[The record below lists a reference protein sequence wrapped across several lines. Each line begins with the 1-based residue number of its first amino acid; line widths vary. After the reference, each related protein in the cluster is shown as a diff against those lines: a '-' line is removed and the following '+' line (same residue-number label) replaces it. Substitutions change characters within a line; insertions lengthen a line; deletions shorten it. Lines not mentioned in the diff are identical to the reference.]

1 MKSWACSD
9 APSSAVDQA
18 VFVDQSSLDLTG
30 LLPWHRAS
38 LPGPACQR
46 CPRSLSTK
54 SSVWSVSDVPARS
67 KRSELPIYLDR
78 TRQLTDGRGRGIL
91 KLCRFK
97 MARTKQ
103 LLLPLPTWGGKRRG
117 AGRKPKSERPGV
129 PHVSRPL
136 LSKHHPVHVTWRML
150 PHVWNLRSRRSFR
163 ELSAAFAEACNR
175 AGFRLIHFSVQGNHL
190 HLIVE
195 ASDAERLSRGL
206 QGLAVRTAR
215 GLNRMMGRTGKV
227 FADRFHQ
234 HVLRSPA
241 EVARAVAYVLGNF
254 VVHALRRGEPVSATG
269 PDGYSSARPR
279 ETGPPLV
286 APAQSWL
293 LRAGWHRPVPRAY
306 GFLA

>member
-1 MKSWACSD
+1 M
-9 APSSAVDQA
+9 PI
-18 VFVDQSSLDLTG
+18 
-30 LLPWHRAS
+30 LPRFW
-38 LPGPACQR
+38 
-46 CPRSLSTK
+46 
-54 SSVWSVSDVPARS
+54 
-67 KRSELPIYLDR
+67 
-78 TRQLTDGRGRGIL
+78 

-97 MARTKQ
+97 MSAARQ
-103 LLLPLPTWGGKRRG
+103 LEMKLPTWGGKRKH
-117 AGRKPKSERPGV
+117 AGRKPSGARAGV
-129 PHVSRPL
+129 IHASRPI

-175 AGFRLIHFSVQGNHL
+175 DGFRLIHFSVQGNHL

-195 ASDAERLSRGL
+195 AADAVRLSRGL
-206 QGLAVRTAR
+206 QGLAVRIAR
-215 GLNRMMGRTGKV
+215 RLNLMGRAGKV

-254 VVHALRRGEPVSATG
+254 FVHALRRGEPVPATG
-269 PDGYSSARPR
+269 TDEYSSARQR

-293 LRAGWHRPVPRAY
+293 LRAGWHRR
-306 GFLA
+306 

>member
-1 MKSWACSD
+1 MPIQD
-9 APSSAVDQA
+9 GQA
-18 VFVDQSSLDLTG
+18 VPLAIRSDNIGHVSLGNAPIVNLPPMSLGNRYRCDAHSADLDL
-30 LLPWHRAS
+30 
-38 LPGPACQR
+38 
-46 CPRSLSTK
+46 
-54 SSVWSVSDVPARS
+54 
-67 KRSELPIYLDR
+67 
-78 TRQLTDGRGRGIL
+78 TRQLTDGRGGRIL
-91 KLCRFK
+91 ELCRFK

-103 LLLPLPTWGGKRRG
+103 LLLRLPTWGGQRRG

-195 ASDAERLSRGL
+195 AADAVRLSRGL
-206 QGLAVRTAR
+206 QGLAVRIAR
-215 GLNRMMGRTGKV
+215 RLNRLMGRAGKV

-234 HVLRSPA
+234 HVLGSPA

-254 VVHALRRGEPVSATG
+254 VVHALRRGERVEPAA
-269 PDGYSSARPR
+269 PDEFSSAHRTD
-279 ETGPPLV
+279 TGPPLV
-286 APAQSWL
+286 APAQTWL
-293 LRAGWHRPVPRAY
+293 LRVGWRRRAPQAAY
-306 GFLA
+306 NLLA

>member
-1 MKSWACSD
+1 MLIAPARLETTRYPSIWNRTVSRPSADTEAPTQLGD
-9 APSSAVDQA
+9 AAVALQTGIDESLA
-18 VFVDQSSLDLTG
+18 PGHRSCALDL
-30 LLPWHRAS
+30 LPMYS
-38 LPGPACQR
+38 
-46 CPRSLSTK
+46 
-54 SSVWSVSDVPARS
+54 
-67 KRSELPIYLDR
+67 DR
-78 TRQLTDGRGRGIL
+78 TRQLTDGRGGGIL
-91 KLCRFK
+91 ELCRFK

-103 LLLPLPTWGGKRRG
+103 LSLRLPTWGGKRHG

-163 ELSAAFAEACNR
+163 ALSAVFAEACNR

-195 ASDAERLSRGL
+195 AADAVRLSRGL
-206 QGLAVRTAR
+206 QGLAVRIAR
-215 GLNRMMGRTGKV
+215 RLNRLMGRAGKV

-254 VVHALRRGEPVSATG
+254 FVHALRRGERVELAA
-269 PDGYSSARPR
+269 PDEYSSARR
-279 ETGPPLV
+279 TDTGPPLV
-286 APAQSWL
+286 ARAQTWL
-293 LRAGWHRPVPRAY
+293 LSVGWRRGPGGYKA
-306 GFLA
+306 LA

>member
-1 MKSWACSD
+1 M
-9 APSSAVDQA
+9 
-18 VFVDQSSLDLTG
+18 
-30 LLPWHRAS
+30 
-38 LPGPACQR
+38 
-46 CPRSLSTK
+46 
-54 SSVWSVSDVPARS
+54 
-67 KRSELPIYLDR
+67 
-78 TRQLTDGRGRGIL
+78 TDGRRDKML

-103 LLLPLPTWGGKRRG
+103 LSLELRTWGGKRRG

-129 PHVSRPL
+129 SHVPRPMLSR
-136 LSKHHPVHVTWRML
+136 HHPVHVTWRML

-195 ASDAERLSRGL
+195 ASDEVRLSRGL
-206 QGLAVRTAR
+206 QGLAVRIAR
-215 GLNRMMGRTGKV
+215 RLNRLMGRTGKV

-241 EVARAVAYVLGNF
+241 EVAPAVAYVLGNF
-254 VVHALRRGEPVSATG
+254 VVHALRRGEPVSATA
-269 PDGYSSARPR
+269 PDEYSSARQR

-293 LRAGWHRPVPRAY
+293 LRGGWRRGAALETCNTLFWVPTHRDLTAP
-306 GFLA
+306 G